1 MNSSPATG
9 EIDYE
14 YEIFLRDERIIALE
28 KDIEQLQAKIGLL
41 TLMVETLKAENT
53 EMKQLIET
61 YQAKELKTII
71 EEHRDDEV
79 SSSYEHKLAHSYKRL
94 FLT

>member
-79 SSSYEHKLAHSYKRL
+79 
-94 FLT
+94 

>member
-1 MNSSPATG
+1 MSKRIFVTSLFKMNPVPAAVK
-9 EIDYE
+9 IDYE

-79 SSSYEHKLAHSYKRL
+79 
-94 FLT
+94 